1 MPFCLSSTHLPS
13 KHKSQD
19 SFMLIRGVSDP
30 GVFKS
35 KNHVRLMSAETKVQD
50 FSLLQK
56 GQVLHGGSTMVIVGE
71 RVKKLEN
78 PAKME

>member
-1 MPFCLSSTHLPS
+1 MPFCSSSTHLPS

-19 SFMLIRGVSDP
+19 SFMLIRGVSDTE
-30 GVFKS
+30 VFKS
-35 KNHVRLMSAETKVQD
+35 KNHVRLMSAETKVKE
-50 FSLLQK
+50 FSLFQK
-56 GQVLHGGSTMVIVGE
+56 GQVLHGRNTMVIVRE

>member
-1 MPFCLSSTHLPS
+1 
-13 KHKSQD
+13 
-19 SFMLIRGVSDP
+19 
-30 GVFKS
+30 
-35 KNHVRLMSAETKVQD
+35 MSAETKVQD